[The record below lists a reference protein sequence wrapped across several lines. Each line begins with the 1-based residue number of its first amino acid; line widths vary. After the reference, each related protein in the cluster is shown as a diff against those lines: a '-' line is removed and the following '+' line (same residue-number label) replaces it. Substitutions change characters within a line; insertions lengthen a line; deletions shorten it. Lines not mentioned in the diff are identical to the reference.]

1 VERRRKRV
9 GRKEVRRRKEEEG
22 KVRKKRKVKEG
33 KRGEV
38 ELFS

>member
-1 VERRRKRV
+1 MERRRKRV